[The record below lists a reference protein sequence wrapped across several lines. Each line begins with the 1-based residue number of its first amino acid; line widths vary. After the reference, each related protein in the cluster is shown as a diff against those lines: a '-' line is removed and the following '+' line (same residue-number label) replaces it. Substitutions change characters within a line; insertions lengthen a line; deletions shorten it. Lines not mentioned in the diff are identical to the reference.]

1 MGSVS
6 LGTRRRGTWVVAFA
20 LLAAACGQPR
30 ATPTPEPQVDTAA
43 ARRDSIE
50 RAARLARLAADST
63 ARARDEERRASASVR
78 VCAGGD
84 VTLGTN
90 LDTTWTAYASR
101 KLKRRI
107 AALPSPDSLLMPLRP
122 LVADAQVLLLN
133 VEGAVGEGATPLDK
147 CAGTTSGCY
156 ALRMPL
162 DAARAIRRVNPHAI
176 VIANLAN
183 NHARDA
189 GAEGLA
195 ETVRALRDAGVV
207 VTGVDTLATIVATPA
222 GDSIAVIGFS
232 TSGGITDLRDL
243 DAVRRHVSRAAAS
256 SRRVIVTMHLGAEG
270 AGAQRTLDSTEKFM
284 NGTRGNPVAFART
297 STDAGAHLVI
307 GHGPHVV
314 RAIEWR
320 DRALVIYSLGNLV
333 TYGPFSHREPMRRGA
348 VACATVDGRG
358 LVREAV
364 LRPTVQRAPGHVRAD
379 RSRRA
384 LHLADSLSRLD
395 FPETGARIAR
405 DGTVKRR

>member
-1 MGSVS
+1 MS
-6 LGTRRRGTWVVAFA
+6 LGHTLRREL
-20 LLAAACGQPR
+20 LLAAVLLAACSQPQTTTIPAPR
-30 ATPTPEPQVDTAA
+30 TDTAA
-43 ARRDSIE
+43 ARRDSVE
-50 RAARLARLAADST
+50 RAERHARLTADSI
-63 ARARDEERRASASVR
+63 ARAREEEKRASASIR
-78 VCAGGD
+78 ICAGGD

-90 LDTTWTAYASR
+90 LDTTWTAYASK
-101 KLKRRI
+101 KLKRKV
-107 AALPSPDSLLMPLRP
+107 AALPSPDSLLMPLHP
-122 LVADAQVLLLN
+122 LVADAQVVLLN
-133 VEGAVGEGATPLDK
+133 IEGAVGEGASPLDK
-147 CAGTTSGCY
+147 CAGSTSGCY

-162 DAARAIRRVNPHAI
+162 DAARAIRRVNAKAI

-183 NHARDA
+183 HHARAA

-207 VTGVDTLATIVATPA
+207 VTGVDTMPVIVATPA
-222 GDSIAVIGFS
+222 GDSVAVIGFS
-232 TSGGITDLRDL
+232 TSGGVTDLRDL
-243 DAVRRHVSRAAAS
+243 DAVRRHVARAAAS

-270 AGAQRTLDSTEKFM
+270 ATAQRTLDSTEKFM

-297 STDAGAHLVI
+297 TTEAGAHLVI

-314 RAIEWR
+314 RAVEWR
-320 DRALVIYSLGNLV
+320 DGTLVLYSLGNLV

-358 LVREAV
+358 RVRDAV

-384 LHLADSLSRLD
+384 LHLADSLTRLD
-395 FPETGARIAR
+395 FPQSGARIGR
-405 DGTVKRR
+405 DGTVKQR